1 MGAQIINFRPEGE
14 HQWTLQ
20 AACTDLDMFPADGDS
35 RGIRDAKAICQGCP
49 VRFECLTAALDNG
62 EQFGV
67 WGGLDANER
76 SSVRRVESRRA
87 RDNGRDR
94 LTSAELAADAID
106 DEADRLAA
114 EAAERA
120 KLSEAEAAE
129 ADRQRR
135 RAEALATAENYN
147 AMLDAASAHVD
158 RSVYA

>member
-1 MGAQIINFRPEGE
+1 MGAQIINFRPQGE

-20 AACTDLDMFPADGDS
+20 AACTGMDMFPADGDA
-35 RGIRDAKAICQGCP
+35 RGIRDAKAVCRGCP

-76 SSVRRVESRRA
+76 SGVRRVESRRA

-120 KLSEAEAAE
+120 RLSEAERAE
-129 ADRQRR
+129 ADRKAR
-135 RAEALATAENYN
+135 RAKALEDAANYG
-147 AMLDAASAHVD
+147 AMLDAASQQVD
-158 RSVYA
+158 RVIYA